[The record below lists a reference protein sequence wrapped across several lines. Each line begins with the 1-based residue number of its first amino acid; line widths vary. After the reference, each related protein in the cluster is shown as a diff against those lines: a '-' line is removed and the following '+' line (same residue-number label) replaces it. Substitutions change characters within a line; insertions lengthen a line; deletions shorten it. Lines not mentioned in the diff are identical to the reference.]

1 MTTIKYVLSLLKPGI
16 LPIFPKSVK
25 RHWKI
30 ALTILLVMLFVIS
43 EIYDLCLSQSFS
55 NLALPALSVLTAL
68 IFTAIFTVPAQ
79 LSQKLKEYEDEDEE
93 DEGTVNFLITYRNF
107 IQSFSRQLISLVLLS
122 ILIIGFILLNNLVS
136 SSILLH
142 AICAILILGSICFF
156 VLFVTV
162 VINIARMIEEN
173 IRFSTKEIE
182 KKQVNLDD

>member
-79 LSQKLKEYEDEDEE
+79 LSQKLKEYEDEE

>member
-30 ALTILLVMLFVIS
+30 ALTILLVLLFVIS

-79 LSQKLKEYEDEDEE
+79 LSQKLKEYEDEE
-93 DEGTVNFLITYRNF
+93 DEGTINFLITYRNF

-122 ILIIGFILLNNLVS
+122 ILIIGFILLNNIVS
-136 SSILLH
+136 LPILLH

-182 KKQVNLDD
+182 RKRVNLDE

>member
-79 LSQKLKEYEDEDEE
+79 LSQKLKEYEDEE

-107 IQSFSRQLISLVLLS
+107 IQSFSRQLTSLVLLS